1 MHETEFFIRKAIGWA
16 LRQYSY
22 TAPQVVIQF
31 VKKYRDGLSS
41 LSVREALKALHRN
54 GYISTDLAELKQNFS
69 LYISSI
75 NGYGK
80 KLSLKCLLILYCFH
94 RLERQYKRFI

>member
-31 VKKYRDGLSS
+31 VKKHRDGLSS
-41 LSVREALKALHRN
+41 LSVKEALKALHRN
-54 GYISTDLAELKQNFS
+54 GYI
-69 LYISSI
+69 
-75 NGYGK
+75 
-80 KLSLKCLLILYCFH
+80 
-94 RLERQYKRFI
+94 